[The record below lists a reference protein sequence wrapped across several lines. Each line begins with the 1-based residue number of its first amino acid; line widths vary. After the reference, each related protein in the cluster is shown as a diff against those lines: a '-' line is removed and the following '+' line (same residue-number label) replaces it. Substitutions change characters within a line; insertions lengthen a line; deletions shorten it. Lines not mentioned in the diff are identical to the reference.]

1 MRETDRNHTRCPTAK
16 RLTAL
21 ALATTLAFSSVT
33 AHADLQ
39 GTMNSTFNSMVNVTD
54 PGAYE
59 GARRGVIYGGNVSV
73 RNQMMNPK
81 LISVSM
87 PSLRAGCGGIDMYLG
102 SLSYINADQFVNGLK
117 NIASNAGGIVAGY
130 AFKMAIQQMSPTVGA
145 ELESLMKRVEE
156 MNKMFRNSCKSA
168 RQIVNWGSTELGL
181 SGLAEFS
188 ATKKTTSSKDYN
200 TAQAEDPDPSNTV
213 DKENE
218 GNLVWEA
225 INESDVMGW
234 LTSGFF
240 GDTGLKEAMM
250 SLTGTVI
257 VKIGPSKDD
266 SSKKTYN
273 KQVISGVLSIEQLMD
288 GGDVP
293 IIKCGGTE
301 CIEPTVGTTEITG
314 MKQKVW
320 EMLFV
325 DDGGIIEGFRSTGN
339 QFTGPQKSFLGAIAP
354 NVGGL
359 LRQLSRDQGAV
370 KAFADQYTN
379 VIAQVAT
386 HRMAR
391 DLIEAVSVSVESR
404 NDPAAGDVRKLI
416 TEARRKL
423 DEGWK
428 KVAEDGKSVN
438 TMLAYYGE
446 LKNQLASANA
456 TPGAR

>member
-1 MRETDRNHTRCPTAK
+1 MRVTDRNPSRRPAAK

-21 ALATTLAFSSVT
+21 AVATTLAFSSVT

-39 GTMNSTFNSMVNVTD
+39 GTMNSTFNSMVNVTN
-54 PGAYE
+54 PGAYQ
-59 GARRGVIYGGNVSV
+59 GARRGVIYGGGVSV

-81 LISVSM
+81 LISVSL

-102 SLSYINADQFVNGLK
+102 SLSFINAEQFVNGLK

-130 AFKMAIQQMSPTVGA
+130 AFKMALQQMSPTVAA

-156 MNKMFRNSCKSA
+156 LNKMFRNSCKAAQSF
-168 RQIVNWGSTELGL
+168 VNWGSTQLGL
-181 SGLAEFS
+181 DGLAEYT

-200 TAQAEDPDPSNTV
+200 TAQAEDPDESNEV
-213 DKENE
+213 DQQNE
-218 GNLVWEA
+218 GNIVMEA
-225 INESDVMGW
+225 INESGVMDW
-234 LTSGFF
+234 LSSGFF

-288 GGDVP
+288 GGTVP
-293 IIKCGGTE
+293 IIQCGGTD
-301 CIEPTVGTTEITG
+301 CMEPTVGTTDITG

-325 DDGGIIEGFRSTGN
+325 DDGGIIEGFRSTGG
-339 QFTGPQKSFLGAIAP
+339 QFTGPQQSFLGAISP
-354 NVGGL
+354 NVAGL
-359 LRQLSRDQGAV
+359 LRQLSRDKGAAT
-370 KAFADQYTN
+370 AFAEQYTN

-386 HRMAR
+386 YRMAR
-391 DLIEAVSVSVESR
+391 DLIEAVSMAVESQ

-428 KVAEDGKSVN
+428 KVAEEGKAVN
-438 TMLAYYGE
+438 TMLAYYGD